1 MMTGWKKICSFIVD
15 WLLESQLYLPIRE
28 LAAWYEGRNNTT
40 ERLSA
45 QSRQKPPTWLRQ
57 RQWQRRRP
65 EGQITQYIL
74 QSSWA
79 TVRLHMWQS
88 GLQRWSALR
97 FPVGQDEYEGIQICD
112 HVKFEGP
119 VGHLGGADLQRWPD
133 TERCGH
139 KKTVILERWGH
150 PDGHHQR
157 SGSSGLLY
165 WQCTMEECYDILNKT
180 ERLASWILLQ
190 RLLQSDL

>member
-1 MMTGWKKICSFIVD
+1 MLIDFWKVSSTC
-15 WLLESQLYLPIRE
+15 LLESWLHGMRAEITLQRGSLPK
-28 LAAWYEGRNNTT
+28 AGKNHPPGSDKGNGSEGGR
-40 ERLSA
+40 
-45 QSRQKPPTWLRQ
+45 K
-57 RQWQRRRP
+57 
-65 EGQITQYIL
+65 GQIAQYIL

-79 TVRLHMWQS
+79 TVRLHVWQS

-119 VGHLGGADLQRWPD
+119 VGHLGRADLQRWPD

-139 KKTVILERWGH
+139 KKMVILERWGH

-157 SGSSGLLY
+157 SVPSGLLY
-165 WQCTMEECYDILNKT
+165 WQCTREECYDILNKT